1 MVGSP
6 YPFVRE
12 EITFASRAFVSS
24 NREGIIQDP
33 YNIFGIFSML
43 VKFDSTLFSLL
54 FFFLK
59 GEELVRIFLFPFDDF
74 AIELINTARK
84 RIWKLP

>member
-33 YNIFGIFSML
+33 YNIRHLFDAGQIRLDVVFS
-43 VKFDSTLFSLL
+43 S
-54 FFFLK
+54 FFFFK
-59 GEELVRIFLFPFDDF
+59 GEEPVRIFLFPFDDF

-84 RIWKLP
+84 GI